1 MPKYKRRFNESKLS
15 QIKMRDVDMNY
26 QSLHTG
32 HFLMVLS
39 SADFFS
45 NLSFSKYS
53 FRNTR
58 SECHTVWIQ
67 IGTDILSVLI
77 CAQTACKGYQQ
88 MTKFATSRERI
99 NGSDSVS
106 TCWPVNA
113 VLVIL
118 RFDQ

>member
-32 HFLMVLS
+32 SLIMVLL
-39 SADFFS
+39 SADFFFKFK
-45 NLSFSKYS
+45 FSKNT

-58 SECHTVWIQ
+58 SECQTVWNQ
-67 IGTDILSVLI
+67 IRTDILSVLI
-77 CAQTACKGYQQ
+77 CVQTVCKDYQQ
-88 MTKFATSRERI
+88 TTKFAASRERVK
-99 NGSDSVS
+99 GSDSVS

-113 VLVIL
+113 VLVIV
-118 RFDQ
+118 RF